1 MSYDFIST
9 GEYYSH
15 GRSSTAHAMKNG
27 NRKSIERAAKIM
39 SRYVKPDMLLVPMA
53 NHVGYA
59 TYTKTLAGEIAK
71 LSGAQVLDVMK
82 GATRETFYDKK
93 SKDEEVTKEELGLY
107 LSAEVPKDKTVLI
120 IDNVV
125 STGTTAAAAIDLIP
139 NGIMFAYADVGKAT
153 KVEEV
158 RNITQEY
165 ITSNNINV
173 NMDNK
178 LQWFETYL
186 AAQEKLDFEKAE
198 QAYKEIPAFRR
209 LFTAAPKDPMPG
221 MSAQDLAESY
231 VREFKQAYYPEIK
244 VNEPIHLNNGARIT
258 IDFEYQKENLQPV
271 LSLTHDDNGMVYQE
285 RKAFEKD
292 GTSKEWGI
300 VYPLSEVGITGR
312 LENFSS
318 YKEADK
324 KTVLET
330 QKVFDNMIEGISN
343 SLKENV
349 AKEIDLVNIFV
360 NQQSQQKE
368 NVEDIAKSF
377 GFKKEFSN
385 DTVIL
390 MNKEVSVDLDKYIKY
405 ELAINTKT
413 NKFELGEYHKESM
426 DDNPNHD
433 LTKQYHQ
440 HFGET
445 SQLAEK
451 LGQVLGGQG
460 QQQNIEQ
467 PYAYVGII
475 HSLDNSTP
483 SVAYTT
489 EHEYLAALEHALK
502 TNPQNLSY
510 ETRSENPQLHKQVE
524 DLVSKA
530 MEAPKQETVQ
540 QSSTKDFNYETA
552 SIRAQRELMDN
563 LQQKFS
569 LSSDTVWK
577 FANFMEAAHPLDRN
591 ITDKSAD
598 IVVFPYVKLDDNYNL
613 KGHSQSTM
621 SAATD
626 FEKLTDYTNRIVG
639 YEHYTKDQNI
649 PYSEKMQE
657 TTKDGG
663 VWMATKAIHSTSV
676 SRVILFNS
684 AADAMSF
691 YEINK
696 DSINSINMKNTALI
710 SVGSLA
716 REKQIEG
723 IAERFPLAEI
733 QTAFNNTILGKLSE
747 ITVIATASG
756 EKVKFE
762 VADNNNINFTTKTQ
776 KFTLPVSEINLDNF
790 KEKAHISDTSLHA
803 NLDLGNIKVLHPQ
816 GQTFNA
822 DLVHSKQAERQLF
835 EQEHHYQMKL

>member
-1 MSYDFIST
+1 MEYNYIST

-15 GRSSTAHAMKNG
+15 GRGSTAHGMKAG
-27 NRKSIERAAKIM
+27 NLKSIERAAKIM
-39 SRYVKPDMLLVPMA
+39 AKYVKPDMLLVPMA

-59 TYTKTLAGEIAK
+59 TYTKTLADEIAK

-82 GATRETFYDKK
+82 GVARETFYDKK
-93 SKDEEVTKEELGLY
+93 ARGEDVTKDELGLY
-107 LSAEVPKDKTVLI
+107 LSAEVPKDKRILI

-125 STGTTAAAAIDLIP
+125 SKGTTAAAAIDLIP
-139 NGIMFAYADVGKAT
+139 NAIMFAYADVGNADKI
-153 KVEEV
+153 EGV

-165 ITSNNINV
+165 VIDNNINV

-451 LGQVLGGQG
+451 LGQVLGGQV

-524 DLVSKA
+524 DLLSKA

-552 SIRAQRELMDN
+552 SIIPQQQLISD
-563 LQQKFS
+563 LQQKFK
-569 LSSDTVWK
+569 LQPETIK
-577 FANFMEAAHPLDRN
+577 EFAIFMEAAHP
-591 ITDKSAD
+591 TDKSYKDQSAD
-598 IVVFPYVKLDDNYNL
+598 MVVFPYVKMDGNYNL
-613 KGHSQSTM
+613 SGHSQSTM
-621 SAATD
+621 SAVDFSENRTD
-626 FEKLTDYTNRIVG
+626 STNHIIG
-639 YEHYTKDQNI
+639 YEHYGKGQNI
-649 PYSEKMQE
+649 PFSEKLNE
-657 TTKDGG
+657 TTLNGG
-663 VWMATKAIHSTSV
+663 VWMATKAANPESV
-676 SRVILFNS
+676 NNVILFNS
-684 AADAMSF
+684 AVDAMSF
-691 YEINK
+691 YEKNK
-696 DSINSINMKNTALI
+696 ESINLKDTALI

-723 IAERFPLAEI
+723 VAERFPLAYM

-747 ITVIATASG
+747 IAVIATASG
-756 EKVKFE
+756 EKVNFE

-803 NLDLGNIKVLHPQ
+803 NLDLGNIKVHHPQ
-816 GQTFNA
+816 GKTFNA
-822 DLVHSKQAERQLF
+822 DLIQSKQVNQ
-835 EQEHHYQMKL
+835 EQEHHRQMKL

>member
-153 KVEEV
+153 KVDEV
-158 RNITQEY
+158 HNITQEY

-198 QAYKEIPAFRR
+198 QAYKEIPALRR

-221 MSAQDLAESY
+221 MSAEDLTKSY

-244 VNEPIHLNNGARIT
+244 INEPIHLNNGARIT

-349 AKEIDLVNIFV
+349 AKEIDLANIFV

-377 GFKKEFSN
+377 GFKNEFSN
-385 DTVIL
+385 DTIIL

-413 NKFELGEYHKESM
+413 NKFELGEYHNESV
-426 DDNPNHD
+426 DDNPRHD
-433 LTKQYHQ
+433 LTNQYHQ
-440 HFGET
+440 HFGDT

-451 LGQVLGGQG
+451 LGQVFGQG

-475 HSLDNSTP
+475 HSMDSTP
-483 SVAYTT
+483 SVAYIT
-489 EHEYLAALEHALK
+489 EHEYLAALERGLRE
-502 TNPQNLSY
+502 NPNLSY

-530 MEAPKQETVQ
+530 MEAQKQETIQ

-552 SIRAQRELMDN
+552 SITSQRQLLSD
-563 LQQKFS
+563 LQQKFQ
-569 LSSDTVWK
+569 LDPKTVK
-577 FANFMEAAHPLDRN
+577 VFTSFIEAAHPM
-591 ITDKSAD
+591 DKSYKDQSAD
-598 IVVFPYVKLDDNYNL
+598 IVVFPYIKMDGQYNL
-613 KGHSQSTM
+613 EGHIQTTM
-621 SAATD
+621 SANYIA
-626 FEKLTDYTNRIVG
+626 EKLTNQTNNIIG
-639 YEHYTKDQNI
+639 YEHYAKGQNI

-657 TTKDGG
+657 TSLNGG
-663 VWMATKAIHSTSV
+663 VWMATYATKPESV
-676 SRVILFNS
+676 SNVILFNS
-684 AADAMSF
+684 AVDAMSF
-691 YEINK
+691 YEKNK
-696 DSINSINMKNTALI
+696 EVVNLKDTALI

-723 IAERFPLAEI
+723 VAERFPLAYM

-747 ITVIATASG
+747 IAVIATASG
-756 EKVKFE
+756 EKVNFE

-803 NLDLGNIKVLHPQ
+803 NLDLGNIKVNHPQ
-816 GQTFNA
+816 GRTFNA
-822 DLVHSKQAERQLF
+822 DLIQSKQVNQ
-835 EQEHHYQMKL
+835 EQEHHHQMKL